1 MIDDVLVNV
10 ANAIE
15 DGGFDPAIL
24 PSKDISFKI
33 GLIKVK
39 GSLSGGQISGLGK
52 LARIGLTR
60 YITPPNTKA
69 KISGNLMISDTN
81 AYMTVKG
88 RRKQLARLEAII
100 DPLDIKYEIETCD
113 GCSMT
118 LTKLDIIV
126 GRIAVTAGGDIF
138 GINIGINTVASDLI
152 KEWIAVTFKGV
163 LATDI
168 QNALVDKGL
177 LTIPSIPGRR

>member
-10 ANAIE
+10 ANAIT
-15 DGGFDPAIL
+15 DDGFDPANL

-60 YITPPNTKA
+60 WYITPPNTKA

-81 AYMTVKG
+81 AYMTVKRG
-88 RRKQLARLEAII
+88 RRKQLARFEA
-100 DPLDIKYEIETCD
+100 
-113 GCSMT
+113 
-118 LTKLDIIV
+118 KLDIIV
-126 GRIAVTAGGDIF
+126 GRIAVTAGIF
-138 GINIGINTVASDLI
+138 GINMNINTVASDLI

>member
-1 MIDDVLVNV
+1 
-10 ANAIE
+10 
-15 DGGFDPAIL
+15 
-24 PSKDISFKI
+24 
-33 GLIKVK
+33 
-39 GSLSGGQISGLGK
+39 
-52 LARIGLTR
+52 
-60 YITPPNTKA
+60 
-69 KISGNLMISDTN
+69 MISDTN
-81 AYMTVKG
+81 AYMKLKG
-88 RRKQLARLEAII
+88 RRKQLAQFGAII
-100 DPLDIKYEIETCD
+100 DPLHIKYEIETCD

-126 GRIAVTAGGDIF
+126 GRIAVSAGIGPY
-138 GINIGINTVASDLI
+138 GITIYDVASDLI

>member
-1 MIDDVLVNV
+1 
-10 ANAIE
+10 
-15 DGGFDPAIL
+15 
-24 PSKDISFKI
+24 
-33 GLIKVK
+33 
-39 GSLSGGQISGLGK
+39 
-52 LARIGLTR
+52 
-60 YITPPNTKA
+60 
-69 KISGNLMISDTN
+69 
-81 AYMTVKG
+81 
-88 RRKQLARLEAII
+88 
-100 DPLDIKYEIETCD
+100 
-113 GCSMT
+113 MT

>member
-10 ANAIE
+10 ANAIT
-15 DGGFDPAIL
+15 DDGFDPANL
-24 PSKDISFKI
+24 PSKSTSYQVGPIKFKA
-33 GLIKVK
+33 
-39 GSLSGGQISGLGK
+39 SLSGGQISGLGK

-81 AYMTVKG
+81 AYMTVKRG
-88 RRKQLARLEAII
+88 RRKQLARFEAII
-100 DPLDIKYEIETCD
+100 DPLHIKYEIETCD

-126 GRIAVTAGGDIF
+126 GRIAVTAGIF
-138 GINIGINTVASDLI
+138 GINMNINTVASDLI

-177 LTIPSIPGRR
+177 LTIPSIPARR

>member
-10 ANAIE
+10 ANAIT
-15 DGGFDPAIL
+15 DDGFDPAIL

-39 GSLSGGQISGLGK
+39 ASLSGGKISGLGK

-81 AYMTVKG
+81 AYMTINN
-88 RRKQLARLEAII
+88 RRGKKLARLEAII
-100 DPLDIKYEIETCD
+100 DPLHIKYEIETCD

-118 LTKLDIIV
+118 LTKLDIFV
-126 GRIAVTAGGDIF
+126 GRIFFGMSIGGLNVKIYD
-138 GINIGINTVASDLI
+138 VASDLI

>member
-1 MIDDVLVNV
+1 
-10 ANAIE
+10 
-15 DGGFDPAIL
+15 
-24 PSKDISFKI
+24 
-33 GLIKVK
+33 
-39 GSLSGGQISGLGK
+39 
-52 LARIGLTR
+52 
-60 YITPPNTKA
+60 
-69 KISGNLMISDTN
+69 MISNTN
-81 AYMTVKG
+81 AYMTLNG
-88 RRKQLARLEAII
+88 RRKQLARLGATL
-100 DPLDIKYEIETCD
+100 DPLYIGYEIETCD

-126 GRIAVTAGGDIF
+126 GRIFFGMSIAGGLNVK
-138 GINIGINTVASDLI
+138 INDVASDLI

>member
-10 ANAIE
+10 ANAIT
-15 DGGFDPAIL
+15 DDGFDPANL

-39 GSLSGGQISGLGK
+39 ASLSGGKISGLGK

-81 AYMTVKG
+81 AYMTINN
-88 RRKQLARLEAII
+88 RRGKKLARLEAII
-100 DPLDIKYEIETCD
+100 DPLHIKYEIETCD

-118 LTKLDIIV
+118 LTKLDIMV
-126 GRIAVTAGGDIF
+126 GRIAVSAG
-138 GINIGINTVASDLI
+138 IGPYGTITIYDVASDLI

>member
-15 DGGFDPAIL
+15 DDGFDPANL
-24 PSKDISFKI
+24 PSKSTSYQVGPIKFKA
-33 GLIKVK
+33 
-39 GSLSGGQISGLGK
+39 SLSGGQISGLGK

-81 AYMTVKG
+81 AYMKLKG
-88 RRKQLARLEAII
+88 RRKQLAQFGAII
-100 DPLDIKYEIETCD
+100 DPLHIKYEIETCD

-118 LTKLDIIV
+118 LTKLDINV
-126 GRIAVTAGGDIF
+126 GRIFFGMSIAGGV
-138 GINIGINTVASDLI
+138 NVKINTVASDLI

-168 QNALVDKGL
+168 QNALVDKGV